1 MKLTVKTLKGT
12 HFEIRVQPN
21 DTVRYS
27 DPHFVLKSSRASYRG
42 ASYRGRV
49 RGCERLWRG
58 GWFLRHSDAGGIQ
71 GRAERFAGDVVF
83 LSLYASLGAVEKMQQ
98 GIRFL

>member
-27 DPHFVLKSSRASYRG
+27 DPHFIFEIVLVLLIRDASWVRALVAPQINDSR
-42 ASYRGRV
+42 
-49 RGCERLWRG
+49 
-58 GWFLRHSDAGGIQ
+58 
-71 GRAERFAGDVVF
+71 
-83 LSLYASLGAVEKMQQ
+83 
-98 GIRFL
+98 

>member
-21 DTVRYS
+21 DSVRYS

-42 ASYRGRV
+42 ASYRERV

-58 GWFLRHSDAGGIQ
+58 GWFLRHSDGG
-71 GRAERFAGDVVF
+71 RFREE
-83 LSLYASLGAVEKMQQ
+83 LNILLEMWISCLCMLH
-98 GIRFL
+98 

>member
-27 DPHFVLKSSRASYRG
+27 DPHFVLKSSRASYL
-42 ASYRGRV
+42 
-49 RGCERLWRG
+49 GC
-58 GWFLRHSDAGGIQ
+58 
-71 GRAERFAGDVVF
+71 F
-83 LSLYASLGAVEKMQQ
+83 LSGT
-98 GIRFL
+98 GP